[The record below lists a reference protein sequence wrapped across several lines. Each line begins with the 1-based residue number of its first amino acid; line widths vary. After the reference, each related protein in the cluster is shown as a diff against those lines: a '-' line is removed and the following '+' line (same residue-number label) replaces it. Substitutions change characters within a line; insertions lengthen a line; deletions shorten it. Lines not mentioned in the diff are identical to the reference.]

1 MSTTSAHRTKRPF
14 QPSITS
20 YFARADRSDPDAAS
34 SPICDQPPPQGLAA
48 VPANVQAS
56 LLNVGMRVR
65 KSVPEGYKTHK
76 TLPPT
81 ANPSIPSHVQYKPQ
95 ATFAPTMPTSRPTEL
110 LPFCGIHKTG
120 GYDVQQQSP
129 SYFHHDAGNASSAHA
144 VDAHA
149 FASPAD
155 DFGLS
160 SQESNASTISTDS
173 LPTNKRRYED
183 DEDGIGEHDLAADNA
198 RGDNGDGARPLFPSL
213 NTGLAVPAR
222 GDDVDELQI
231 SPRTVYPVSHTVMP
245 NLGAPMR
252 PVARPRTRRKNG
264 DVAGARG
271 GGRRQAVDEDPL
283 DFGEADFLRPPSSE
297 SWGGDVEV
305 EMGGI

>member
-20 YFARADRSDPDAAS
+20 YFARADRSDPDAALL
-34 SPICDQPPPQGLAA
+34 PTCNRAPPQGLAV

-76 TLPPT
+76 TQPT
-81 ANPSIPSHVQYKPQ
+81 PSHDHYKPQ
-95 ATFAPTMPTSRPTEL
+95 ATFTPAMPTNRPTEL
-110 LPFCGIHKTG
+110 LPFCGIHKIG
-120 GYDVQQQSP
+120 GHDVQQQAA
-129 SYFHHDAGNASSAHA
+129 SYFHLEADSATSAHA

-149 FASPAD
+149 PAFSNG

-160 SQESNASTISTDS
+160 SQESNTSTISTDS

-183 DEDGIGEHDLAADNA
+183 DEDEDTGENDFAANNA
-198 RGDNGDGARPLFPSL
+198 RGNTGDGARPLFPTL

-245 NLGAPMR
+245 NLAAPMR
-252 PVARPRTRRKNG
+252 PVARPRSRRRNGG
-264 DVAGARG
+264 DVGGRV

-283 DFGEADFLRPPSSE
+283 DFGEADFLRPPSSD